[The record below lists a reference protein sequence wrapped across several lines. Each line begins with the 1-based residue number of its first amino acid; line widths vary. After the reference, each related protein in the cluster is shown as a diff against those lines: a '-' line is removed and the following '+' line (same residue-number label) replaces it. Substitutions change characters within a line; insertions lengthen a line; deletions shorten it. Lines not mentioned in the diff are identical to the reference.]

1 MNPLP
6 NRPLLNNPSLPLAI
20 PNVPSLEQ
28 MPYNGRPRKL
38 VPEVGKDFP
47 VLNGV
52 PIMSGPMTAPAG
64 SGPQGPILEKEGRM
78 MNGSNLNSQQT
89 ASQQQDSQSTSGF
102 QHQQQQ
108 QQQLA
113 PGQGQPVQLDGQQG
127 NTIKDSQE
135 EKSERQQIT
144 SIFRPDSDW
153 REQLERA
160 RSETQSVTP
169 SSVSAWEN
177 GKEDDDTE
185 KEDVEM
191 EDDEASSM
199 ASDDD
204 GKVWRPR
211 RTLRKSVS
219 FACGPLQS

>member
-6 NRPLLNNPSLPLAI
+6 NRPLLNNSSLPLSI

-38 VPEVGKDFP
+38 VPEVGKEFS

-52 PIMSGPMTAPAG
+52 PIMSGPMTAPAS
-64 SGPQGPILEKEGRM
+64 SGQQGPILERDSRVA
-78 MNGSNLNSQQT
+78 NGSNLNLQQS
-89 ASQQQDSQSTSGF
+89 AQQQQGSQSTSGF
-102 QHQQQQ
+102 QQQQQ
-108 QQQLA
+108 SVPNQVQPLQMDTQQTNPAKDPQES
-113 PGQGQPVQLDGQQG
+113 LDR
-127 NTIKDSQE
+127 
-135 EKSERQQIT
+135 SERTQIT

-160 RSETQSVTP
+160 RSESQGMPTSG
-169 SSVSAWEN
+169 VSAWEG
-177 GKEDDDTE
+177 GKEDEDAE

-191 EDDEASSM
+191 EDDEASSN

-211 RTLRKSVS
+211 RTLRKSVT
-219 FACGPLQS
+219 FACDLSHN